1 MRTVPLGR
9 LPQAKHGSPSDPT
22 CCELCDCRP
31 RAVKACVRTGVA
43 WPSEQGRRT
52 VELLPFNTI
61 LERVAGVA
69 G

>member
-9 LPQAKHGSPSDPT
+9 LPMQAKHGSPSDPT
-22 CCELCDCRP
+22 WCELCDCRP

-43 WPSEQGRRT
+43 WPSKQGRAGA
-52 VELLPFNTI
+52 FNTI
-61 LERVAGVA
+61 LERVAGVT